1 MSIRIVVFLSF
12 IIGVFSCTNN
22 RQQNEEFERVEG
34 CSGIVNEYD
43 ITTRLPEWFIE
54 AGVLNNRTVNN
65 VYQVQSDLNPFY
77 FEEDFNNDGHR
88 DIAVSVLNIE
98 DGKRGFLIY
107 HSVLNEVNILGAGK
121 IFKNCLSD
129 DFSYINIWKINRDE
143 ELDAGVGEDEPISI
157 QGPSIQII
165 KEESIGGQIYW
176 DGTEYV
182 YFHQSC

>member
-1 MSIRIVVFLSF
+1 MSIRIIVLLFVTVGIF
-12 IIGVFSCTNN
+12 GCADNN
-22 RQQNEEFERVEG
+22 QQTENSLYAQDSSRV
-34 CSGIVNEYD
+34 CDEYD
-43 ITTRLPEWFIE
+43 ITARLPEWFIKTD
-54 AGVLNNRTVNN
+54 VLNGSTVNN
-65 VYQVQSDLNPFY
+65 VYQIQSDLNPFY
-77 FEEDFNNDGHR
+77 FEEDFNKDGHR

-107 HSVLNEVNILGAGK
+107 HSVLNEVIILGAGK
-121 IFKNCLSD
+121 TFKNSLSD

-143 ELDAGVGEDEPISI
+143 ELAAGVGEGGPISI